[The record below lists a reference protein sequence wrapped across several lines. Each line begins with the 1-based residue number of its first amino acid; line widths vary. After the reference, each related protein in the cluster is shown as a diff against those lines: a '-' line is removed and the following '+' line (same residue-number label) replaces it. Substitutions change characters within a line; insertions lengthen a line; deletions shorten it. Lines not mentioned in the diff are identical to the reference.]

1 MNKTQPFT
9 LCGLGRRGHHP
20 DPAGQRGPRGT
31 GRGDH
36 CQVQRG
42 GGRGAVSL
50 RGTGLGVKGLV
61 GPMSILQAV
70 NMRGLRLAGSKDGL
84 RGSGQSGRQQGLA

>member
-1 MNKTQPFT
+1 MGWGGEGITQTQQDKEVP
-9 LCGLGRRGHHP
+9 GAPGG
-20 DPAGQRGPRGT
+20 GT
-31 GRGDH
+31 TAKCSG
-36 CQVQRG
+36 G